1 MNANT
6 LSLPAGP
13 ELPDRWRAQASAQL
27 APGETLLGWMEVD
40 LNTQLR
46 FTAGVIL
53 LTDRRLLSQPAEQ
66 AAWHSWPLHAE
77 LQLHHHDHA
86 GVGSL
91 ELQDGQ
97 QQLALW
103 RYTLNVNAQALRLL
117 AQWERQ
123 LNLLRHG
130 EPAALAEEEELS
142 TAWKMAV

>member
-66 AAWHSWPLHAE
+66 AAWHSWPLPRCNCITTTMPGWA
-77 LQLHHHDHA
+77 A
-86 GVGSL
+86 WSCRT
-91 ELQDGQ
+91 
-97 QQLALW
+97 ASSSW
-103 RYTLNVNAQALRLL
+103 RCGAT
-117 AQWERQ
+117 
-123 LNLLRHG
+123 
-130 EPAALAEEEELS
+130 P
-142 TAWKMAV
+142 